1 MVSTRC
7 GLWKKEDQRRAKWRL
22 GCGSVEAMVCYMSL
36 ALVELILEASL
47 LRGPPLLI

>member
-1 MVSTRC
+1 MVSTGC
-7 GLWKKEDQRRAKWRL
+7 GLWKKEDQRRAKWQL
-22 GCGSVEAMVCYMSL
+22 GCGSEEAMVCYMSL